1 MNKIFIFK
9 IVLVVV
15 VLSIPLT
22 SVLAQNKQGVH
33 EPGTGI
39 ENPELKQENQV
50 TDQGNGQGVQ
60 IQNEA
65 QEQTQNQGDESQI
78 QNGNVAI
85 EQGLERRSRVANA
98 VQAMLEVGE
107 RNGGIGTQVRT
118 IAQNQNSIQEEVEG
132 ALERVQK
139 RSGFVRFF
147 IGPKYKELNTIEL
160 QIEKH
165 VQNIEKLKELKV
177 SLYTLQDQNIIEK
190 QIGIMEQARQEL
202 EGEAKAERKGFSL
215 FGWLARRFVK

>member
-65 QEQTQNQGDESQI
+65 QEQTQNHGDESQI

-107 RNGGIGTQVRT
+107 RNGVVLR
-118 IAQNQNSIQEEVEG
+118 
-132 ALERVQK
+132 
-139 RSGFVRFF
+139 
-147 IGPKYKELNTIEL
+147 
-160 QIEKH
+160 
-165 VQNIEKLKELKV
+165 
-177 SLYTLQDQNIIEK
+177 
-190 QIGIMEQARQEL
+190 
-202 EGEAKAERKGFSL
+202 
-215 FGWLARRFVK
+215 